1 MGDREGQSDSK
12 FKGGIGRNSLII
24 QFITRNNS
32 PGRHPIALIFLISYF
47 DHVDPPAPGDS
58 ISHRPPGPVGTTPPH
73 PEGRSNSAHPG
84 HHQRIYYVIRQTHK
98 QIVPN
103 CEREKL

>member
-47 DHVDPPAPGDS
+47 DSVDPPAPGDS
-58 ISHRPPGPVGTTPPH
+58 ISQTPRTCTHYTSPL
-73 PEGRSNSAHPG
+73 RSNSNTPTSPPRTPPEDILCYKTNTQKNRA
-84 HHQRIYYVIRQTHK
+84 
-98 QIVPN
+98 
-103 CEREKL
+103 